1 MKLEKGKVYEIE
13 YKDID
18 CGYIGLARCTSD
30 EPMAQEGKLD
40 LWMFDLLDK
49 KADLSGRS
57 LQLKMRREKRNQ
69 ELGGSENDYTGT
81 YVGIR

>member
-1 MKLEKGKVYEIE
+1 MKPEKGKVYEIE

-49 KADLSGRS
+49 K
-57 LQLKMRREKRNQ
+57 
-69 ELGGSENDYTGT
+69 GGSEWAFFAAKDAKREKKSRIG
-81 YVGIR
+81 RKRK